1 MKKRRS
7 DWLKIHKVRKF
18 LITYEFFNSDSGY
31 SNKQIVMR
39 TSSHLVDINA
49 LSDYIKKSTSI
60 RTLVILSCV
69 EIPLNTKE

>member
-18 LITYEFFNSDSGY
+18 LITYEFFDPDSGY

-49 LSDYIKKSTSI
+49 LSNYIKKSTSI

>member
-18 LITYEFFNSDSGY
+18 LITYEFLDSSSEY
-31 SNKQIVMR
+31 SKKEIVMR
-39 TSSHLVDINA
+39 TSSHLIDINA
-49 LSDYIKKSTSI
+49 LSNYIKKSTSI